1 MVSKIISKIV
11 LYNVLKTQKEKSMC
25 VIFQFVRE
33 HVSKWLSKL

>member
-25 VIFQFVRE
+25 VIFPIC
-33 HVSKWLSKL
+33 